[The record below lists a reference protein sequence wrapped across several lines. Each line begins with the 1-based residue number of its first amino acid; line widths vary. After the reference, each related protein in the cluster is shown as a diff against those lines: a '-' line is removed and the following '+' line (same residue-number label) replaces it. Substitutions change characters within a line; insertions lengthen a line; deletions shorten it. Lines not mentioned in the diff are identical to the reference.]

1 MAPRD
6 AEQKII
12 CLLLADPES
21 QGDPW
26 SSESRFICKMKCVA
40 MKEGSETP
48 VLCISGLC
56 VPFHNWGGEGYA
68 VLSFAPHYTG
78 LEL

>member
-1 MAPRD
+1 MLSRKAFVYSLSTLKVEVILGHLK
-6 AEQKII
+6 AFSSKKNETGIAAQ
-12 CLLLADPES
+12 E
-21 QGDPW
+21 
-26 SSESRFICKMKCVA
+26 SSEI
-40 MKEGSETP
+40 P